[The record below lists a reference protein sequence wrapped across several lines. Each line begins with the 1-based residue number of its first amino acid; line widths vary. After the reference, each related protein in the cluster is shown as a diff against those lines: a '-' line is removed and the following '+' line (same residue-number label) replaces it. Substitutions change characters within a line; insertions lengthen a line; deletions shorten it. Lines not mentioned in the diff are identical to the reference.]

1 MYVSEHNTIALTHER
16 INDLHRDAAKI
27 RLEREA
33 RGDHE
38 TTTGHTFNF
47 FGILRRF
54 VPVQAQTTTEP
65 AVRTKTLRHA

>member
-33 RGDHE
+33 DR
-38 TTTGHTFNF
+38 
-47 FGILRRF
+47 
-54 VPVQAQTTTEP
+54 
-65 AVRTKTLRHA
+65 